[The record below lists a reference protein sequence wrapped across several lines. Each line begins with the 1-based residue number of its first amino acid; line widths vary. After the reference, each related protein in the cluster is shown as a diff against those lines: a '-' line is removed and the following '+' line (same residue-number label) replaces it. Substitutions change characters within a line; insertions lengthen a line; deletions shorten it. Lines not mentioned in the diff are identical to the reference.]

1 MDPDT
6 PDRLKKPAVGIVG
19 DARDYS
25 EALIEAL
32 PQHNRKRSAR
42 DEELAPHRAWL
53 AQRLKS
59 FEPQMSFLKAMRR
72 ALPDDGI
79 FVDEVTQLGFA
90 ARLAFPVYTPRTFL
104 SAGHQDSLGWGLG
117 TALGAKVACP
127 DKAVLAIAG
136 DGGIMYQLGDLA
148 TAVQHQLGV
157 VVVVFDNGMFRNVKR
172 IQDEQ
177 YGGRTIASDLV
188 NPDFAKIAREF
199 GAAGVTAKTADDLER
214 EIAAGFNRKGPTV
227 VHVPCGVMP
236 SPWDMILMPR
246 VRG

>member
-1 MDPDT
+1 MPNPIRRIGT
-6 PDRLKKPAVGIVG
+6 RSLRSAWSL
-19 DARDYS
+19 AA
-25 EALIEAL
+25 ALLEAL
-32 PQHNRKRSAR
+32 PETNRKRASR
-42 DEELAPHRAWL
+42 DADLKPHRDWL

-72 ALPDDGI
+72 ALPEDGI

-90 ARLAFPVYTPRTFL
+90 ARLAFPVYKPRTFL

-148 TAVQHQLGV
+148 TAVQHQIGV
-157 VVVVFDNGMFRNVKR
+157 VVVVFDNGMFGNVKR
-172 IQDEQ
+172 IQEEQ

-188 NPDFAKIAREF
+188 NPDFAKIAGEF
-199 GAAGVTAKTADDLER
+199 GAAGVTAKTPDELER
-214 EIAAGFNRKGPTV
+214 EIAAGFKRKGPTV

-236 SPWDMILMPR
+236 SPWDMILMPK